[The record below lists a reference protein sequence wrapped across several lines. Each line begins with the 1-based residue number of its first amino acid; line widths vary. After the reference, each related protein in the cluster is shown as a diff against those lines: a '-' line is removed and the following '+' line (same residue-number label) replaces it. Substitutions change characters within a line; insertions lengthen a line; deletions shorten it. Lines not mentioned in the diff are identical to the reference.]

1 MAERNNLQKEN
12 PQRVMPLLSIV
23 HLMENGVPHRRFH
36 VCAVVFIKT
45 MAGAAV
51 AAVSFERLPDF
62 QIIRKLLFAF
72 VGHGGNDCGQRPV
85 NLLIAFLFVSRDT

>member
-1 MAERNNLQKEN
+1 MTL
-12 PQRVMPLLSIV
+12 PLSIV

-36 VCAVVFIKT
+36 VCAVVFMKT

-51 AAVSFERLPDF
+51 AAANFERLPDF

-85 NLLIAFLFVSRDT
+85 NLLIAFLFVSRDA